1 MLKLKSLTLK
11 SRIIQSPMA
20 GCTDLA
26 FRLVAREHGMEFA
39 FLEMVSADA
48 LVRKSPKT
56 FGLLRTVEQDRPL
69 GAQLVGCNPDTMG
82 EAAAMIEDMGFDL
95 LDINCG
101 CPVPKIT
108 APGGGS
114 ALLIEPEKTR
124 KIFESVVKNVKS
136 IPVTVKMR
144 KGFTDESGDE
154 AVRLAKIAEDSGLC
168 AVTVHGR
175 TRVQGY
181 SGRADW
187 DAIRKVKK
195 AVRIPVL
202 GNGDVN
208 GAEDAKRLMDLS
220 GCDGVMIGRGGLG
233 NPWIY
238 REINRALNGES
249 AAPVP
254 SLEERK
260 RAALKHLKLEVESG
274 TERPAVLKFR
284 KVACWYLKDI
294 PGGAELRNKV
304 NTIETAAEMEDVL
317 NAAFSGGPA

>member
-1 MLKLKSLTLK
+1 
-11 SRIIQSPMA
+11 MA

-26 FRLVAREHGMEFA
+26 FRLVARNKGMEFA

-48 LVRKSPKT
+48 LVRKNQ
-56 FGLLRTVEQDRPL
+56 RTLQYLKRTEADKPL
-69 GAQLVGCNPDTMG
+69 GAQLVGCNPDVMG
-82 EAAAMIEDMGFDL
+82 EAAAMIEAMGFDL

-114 ALLIEPEKTR
+114 ALLVEPEKT
-124 KIFESVVKNVKS
+124 KQIFEKVVKNVKN

-144 KGFTDESGDE
+144 KGFADPSGDE
-154 AVRLAKIAEDSGLC
+154 AVRIAKIAEDAGLA

-181 SGRADW
+181 SGSADW
-187 DAIRKVKK
+187 DAIRKVKQALK
-195 AVRIPVL
+195 IPVF

-208 GAEDAKRLMDLS
+208 SGEDAKRLMETS

-238 REINRALNGES
+238 KSVEAVLSGGEN
-249 AAPVP
+249 PQKP
-254 SLEERK
+254 SLEEIK
-260 RAALKHLKLEVESG
+260 QTALKHLELEIADDGEKNG
-274 TERPAVLKFR
+274 VLKFR
-284 KVACWYLKDI
+284 KIACWYFQGY
-294 PGGAELRNKV
+294 PGSALLRAKV
-304 NTIETAAEMEDVL
+304 NTLETAEQMRQAISE
-317 NAAFSGGPA
+317 FGSS

>member
-11 SRIIQSPMA
+11 SGVIQSPMA

-26 FRLVAREHGMEFA
+26 FRLVARDKGMEFA

-48 LVRKSPKT
+48 LVRKNQKT
-56 FGLLRTVEQDRPL
+56 MQYLKRTEVDKPL
-69 GAQLVGCNPDTMG
+69 GAQLVGCNPDIMG
-82 EAAAMIEDMGFDL
+82 EAAAMIEEMGFDL

-114 ALLIEPEKTR
+114 ALLVEPEKT
-124 KIFESVVKNVKS
+124 KQIFERVVKNVKN

-144 KGFTDESGDE
+144 KGFADPSGDE
-154 AVRLAKIAEDSGLC
+154 AVRLAKIAEDAGLA

-181 SGRADW
+181 SGTADW
-187 DAIRKVKK
+187 DAIRKVKQALK
-195 AVRIPVL
+195 IPVI

-208 GAEDAKRLMDLS
+208 SGEDAKRLMESS

-238 REINRALNGES
+238 KSVEAVLNGTDVPEG
-249 AAPVP
+249 P

-260 RAALKHLKLEVESG
+260 QTVLKHLHLEVESEG
-274 TERPAVLKFR
+274 ERNAVLKFR
-284 KVACWYLKDI
+284 RIACWYFQGY
-294 PGGAELRNKV
+294 PGSAVLRAKV
-304 NTIETAAEMEDVL
+304 NTLETAAEMHEAIQSFGNL
-317 NAAFSGGPA
+317 A